1 MCSEDPIEIGI
12 DNLEMRLSQ
21 QSYDVQR
28 RQVLDD
34 ESEDDGDKENG
45 EVIVVAH
52 FLPSVSPESTENA

>member
-21 QSYDVQR
+21 QSYDVRR